1 MRNGLLRFHW
11 GRCTLSGF
19 CLLTA
24 CALGTLVLT
33 QPAIAALGCPACF
46 GFEHLAGR
54 VHVDPHM
61 PGEAR
66 AMLLRADAD
75 ATTRLVSFFGG
86 ASADPVILACSDEDC
101 QRRIDG
107 GAARGVSYISYGLR
121 LSPRGLNPTTVM
133 HERTLIELQHRL
145 GLLGFVRGDIPTW
158 FQEGVAVVASG
169 YSRDLLPEGTA
180 GSRCRAEPT
189 GTLPAGD
196 AEWRHLGA
204 TDNRIYARAAC
215 RVLNWMDANGGPRA
229 VGRLVAAVA
238 GGERFADLYRDPS
251 HQS

>member
-121 LSPRGLNPTTVM
+121 LSPRGLNPATVT
-133 HERTLIELQHRL
+133 HERTLIELQRRL

-180 GSRCRAEPT
+180 GSRCRAEST
-189 GTLPAGD
+189 DTLPAGD

-229 VGRLVAAVA
+229 VGRLVTAVA
-238 GGERFADLYRDPS
+238 GGERFADLYRDPPR
-251 HQS
+251 

>member
-1 MRNGLLRFHW
+1 MRNGLPRFHW
-11 GRCTLSGF
+11 GRWLSSGL

-24 CALGTLVLT
+24 CALGLLILT

-46 GFEHLAGR
+46 GFERLGR
-54 VHVDPHM
+54 RIHVNPRM
-61 PGEAR
+61 PDETR
-66 AMLLRADAD
+66 AMLLQADVN
-75 ATTRLVSFFGG
+75 ATARLVPFFGG
-86 ASADPVILACSDEDC
+86 ASADPVILACSNEDC

-107 GAARGVSYISYGLR
+107 GGARGMSYVSYGLR
-121 LSPRGLNPTTVM
+121 LSPRGLNPATVV

-189 GTLPAGD
+189 GAMPAGD
-196 AEWRHLGA
+196 AEWRHMGA
-204 TDNRIYARAAC
+204 TDDRIYARAAC
-215 RVLNWMDANGGPRA
+215 RVLNWMNANGGPPA
-229 VGRLVAAVA
+229 VGHLVAAVA
-238 GGERFADLYRDPS
+238 GGERFAHLYRDLS
-251 HQS
+251 D